1 MRLVDILSVGGV
13 LQNQQLELFEM
24 NLNQGS
30 GWTNELMS
38 EQSVDEQELD
48 NFFSFSSLFKYLWL

>member
-1 MRLVDILSVGGV
+1 MGGV

-48 NFFSFSSLFKYLWL
+48 NFFSFSSLFKYL

>member
-48 NFFSFSSLFKYLWL
+48 NFFSFSSLFKYL

>member
-13 LQNQQLELFEM
+13 LQNQQLELFKM

-48 NFFSFSSLFKYLWL
+48 NFFSFSSLFKYL